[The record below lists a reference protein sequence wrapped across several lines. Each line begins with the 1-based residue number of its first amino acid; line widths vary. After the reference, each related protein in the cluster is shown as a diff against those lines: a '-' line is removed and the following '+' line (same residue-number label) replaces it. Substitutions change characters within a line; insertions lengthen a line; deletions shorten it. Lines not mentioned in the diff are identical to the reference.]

1 MTNDEATVDRAW
13 VGRQNDCENGF
24 EVGAAAPAGVGVRAE
39 EGGEAQLG
47 GGVAVR
53 ADGGHHGGTF
63 LPGEDISHDPGSGGT
78 FRRSRS

>member
-53 ADGGHHGGTF
+53 AEGGDCDGAF
-63 LPGEDISHDPGSGGT
+63 LPGEDVGGEAG
-78 FRRSRS
+78 